1 MTHILYLAGGNSRRF
16 GENKLLYP
24 LAGRPLYCHGL
35 DMLATLIKMRD
46 DCTLTVVS
54 RYEAVLGGARACGV
68 RAVYSPESEKGQSY
82 TIRAGLDALDLRQ
95 GDFIAFVVAD
105 QPYLT
110 ARTMARLLDT
120 AAPGVLCARVC
131 FGTRRGNPALFSA
144 ALAPALRALT
154 GDEGGRALLARPD
167 CVLVPADS
175 ARELC
180 DIDTPAQAQ
189 DAAGR

>member
-24 LAGRPLYCHGL
+24 LDGRPLYRHGL
-35 DMLATLIKMRD
+35 DMLAALIRTRD

-54 RYEAVLGGARACGV
+54 RYEAVLDGARACGV
-68 RAVYSPESEKGQSY
+68 RAVCSPESEKGQSY
-82 TIRAGLDALDLRQ
+82 TIRAGLDALALWQ

-110 ARTMARLLDT
+110 VHTMARLLDT

-131 FGTRRGNPALFSA
+131 FGTRCGNPALFSA